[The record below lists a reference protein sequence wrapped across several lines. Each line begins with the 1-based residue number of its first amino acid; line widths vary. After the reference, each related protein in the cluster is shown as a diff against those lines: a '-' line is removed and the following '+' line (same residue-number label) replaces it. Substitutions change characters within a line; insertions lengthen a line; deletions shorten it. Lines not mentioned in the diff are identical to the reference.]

1 VTSISLHAADG
12 RARLDLRAGAV
23 VPREIERTQTRATVA
38 LVAGGA
44 LLLGGDDVH
53 IDVTVGAGCTLE
65 LHDIGG
71 TVAYDAEGVRSG
83 WSVEVTIGAGG
94 TLLWSGMPLV
104 VATGALV
111 ERSVRVDLA
120 TGARAFL
127 RETIVLG
134 RSFER
139 GGIARLRTD
148 AWQQGEPLFVEEL
161 SIDGDR
167 PVPGVIGHN
176 RVLDSILVLGTRDTP
191 TGITAGNLF
200 EFEAPGS
207 LARTLGSE
215 LHRESLDAPWARVI
229 ASVAQPAP
237 VWSLSSS

>member
-1 VTSISLHAADG
+1 VTSISLHAADD
-12 RARLDLRAGAV
+12 RARLDLRAGAI
-23 VPREIERTQTRATVA
+23 VPREIERTPSTATVA

-44 LLLGGDDVH
+44 LLLGGDHVH

-65 LHDIGG
+65 LQDIGG

-94 TLLWSGMPLV
+94 TLWWSGMPLV

-111 ERSVRVDLA
+111 ERSVRIDLA

-139 GGIARLRTD
+139 GGTALLRTD
-148 AWQQGEPLFVEEL
+148 ARLEGEPLFAEEL
-161 SIDGDR
+161 SVAGDR

-176 RVLDSILVLGTRDTP
+176 RVLDSILVLGTREAP
-191 TGITAGNLF
+191 TGIAPDNLF
-200 EFEAPGS
+200 EFEALGC
-207 LARTLGSE
+207 LARTLGHE
-215 LHRESLDAPWARVI
+215 LHRESLDVPWAHLS
-229 ASVAQPAP
+229 ASVAQLDP
-237 VWSLSSS
+237 V